1 MREDRCVSANG
12 MRVGIV
18 YPQTELR
25 GDPDAVRR
33 IGRATESHGFDHLL
47 VYDHVVGAVHENREP
62 PLWGPYTDAHPFH
75 DPFVMLAYLAGITE
89 RIELATG
96 VIILPQRQTAL
107 VAKQCADLDLLS
119 GERLRL
125 GVGVGWNYVE
135 YDALGEDFATRGK
148 RANEQI
154 GLLRRL
160 WTEPLL
166 SYDGEFDTMDRGCI
180 TPRPNRS
187 IPIWVGGF
195 GPAAFHRAATLGD
208 GFMFAGAMDRCVE
221 GWTDLSQRLRDQGRT
236 VEGFGLDLV
245 TTSCKSVD
253 DVERAVER
261 WAGIGGTHIS
271 IVTMGM
277 GLDSTEAHLD
287 FVGQVATRVVA
298 T

>member
-1 MREDRCVSANG
+1 
-12 MRVGIV
+12 
-18 YPQTELR
+18 
-25 GDPDAVRR
+25 
-33 IGRATESHGFDHLL
+33 
-47 VYDHVVGAVHENREP
+47 
-62 PLWGPYTDAHPFH
+62 
-75 DPFVMLAYLAGITE
+75 
-89 RIELATG
+89 
-96 VIILPQRQTAL
+96 LPQRQTVL

-160 WTEPLL
+160 WAEPLL
-166 SYDGEFDTMDRGCI
+166 SYAGEFDSMDRGCI
-180 TPRPNRS
+180 TPRPTRS

-195 GPAAFHRAATLGD
+195 GAAAFNRAATLGD

-221 GWTDLSQRLRDQGRT
+221 GWTDVAQRLRDQGRT
-236 VEGFGLDLV
+236 AEGFGLDLV

-287 FVGQVATRVVA
+287 FIGQVATRVGIS
-298 T
+298 

>member
-1 MREDRCVSANG
+1 MREDRAVTANG

-33 IGRATESHGFDHLL
+33 IGRATEAHGFDHLL
-47 VYDHVVGAVHENREP
+47 VYDHVVGAVHADREP
-62 PLWGPYTDAHPFH
+62 ALWGPYNETHPFH

-96 VIILPQRQTAL
+96 VIILPQRQTVL

-135 YDALGEDFATRGK
+135 YDALGQDFASRGK

-154 GLLRRL
+154 ALLRRL
-160 WTEPLL
+160 WTESLL
-166 SYDGEFDTMDRGCI
+166 SYDGEFDSMDRGCI
-180 TPRPNRS
+180 IPRPNRS

-195 GPAAFHRAATLGD
+195 GPAAFKRAASFGD
-208 GFMFAGAMDRCVE
+208 GFMFAGAMDRCVD
-221 GWTDLSQRLRDQGRT
+221 GWHDLSQRLQDQGRSAD
-236 VEGFGLDLV
+236 GFGVDLV

-253 DVERAVER
+253 AVVEAAER
-261 WAGIGGTHIS
+261 WSGIGGTHIS

-287 FVGQVATRVVA
+287 FIGRVAERLVGP
-298 T
+298 